1 MKKMYYNNYI
11 CQKLG
16 KIENLKIKK
25 NKSIELKK
33 NEVRLKILAIG
44 LNYVDT
50 LMIKGD
56 YQYKNK
62 LPFVPGTEAC
72 GIIVE
77 ENCNDIKLLNRKSII
92 FSKSGCFSEE
102 AIINKSQLV
111 LLEKNFS
118 SLDGASFF
126 SSALT
131 AYVTLLEKA
140 KIKKNNFILI
150 TGASGG
156 VGQAC
161 VKLALHLKAKVIC
174 IVSNKKKAA
183 LLKELGVEK
192 IIFINNDIKKEVMEF
207 TNNEGANI
215 VLDING
221 LLKEKNILGSLSWNG
236 KYLIVGFTNNNI
248 GTIKTN
254 YILIKSIQIF
264 GVRAGEFLRRCSIIK
279 KKKVIKDIFSL
290 YKKGVFKVERYSIK
304 PFNKLIYEL
313 IKIRDRKS
321 IGKIII
327 KTKHLD
333 NV

>member
-16 KIENLKIKK
+16 KIETLKIKRT
-25 NKSIELKK
+25 KSTKLKK
-33 NEVRLKILAIG
+33 NEVRLKVLAIG

-72 GIIVE
+72 GIIIE
-77 ENCNDIKLLNRKSII
+77 ENCNDIRLLNKKAII
-92 FSKSGCFSEE
+92 FSKSGCFSEQT
-102 AIINKSQLV
+102 IINISQLV
-111 LLEKNFS
+111 LLEKKFS
-118 SLDGASFF
+118 ILDGASFF

-156 VGQAC
+156 VGHAC
-161 VKLALHLKAKVIC
+161 VKLALYLKAKVIC
-174 IVSNKKKAA
+174 IVSNKKKAVS
-183 LLKELGVEK
+183 LKELGVEK

-207 TNNEGANI
+207 TSNKGVNI
-215 VLDING
+215 IVDING
-221 LLKEKNILGSLSWNG
+221 LLKEKNILSSLSWNG

-248 GTIKTN
+248 SSIKTN

-264 GVRAGEFLRRCSIIK
+264 GVRAGEFLRRCSITK
-279 KKKVIKDIFSL
+279 KKNIIKDIFSL
-290 YKKGVFKVERYSIK
+290 YKKGVFKVERYSVK
-304 PFNKLIYEL
+304 PFNRLIYEL
-313 IKIRDRKS
+313 TKIRDRKS

-327 KTKHLD
+327 KTKHFND
-333 NV
+333 M

>member
-1 MKKMYYNNYI
+1 MFYNNYI

-16 KIENLKIKK
+16 KIENLKIKR
-25 NKSIELKK
+25 NKSVELKK
-33 NEVRLKILAIG
+33 NEVRLKVLAIG

-72 GIIVE
+72 GIIIE
-77 ENCNDIKLLNRKSII
+77 ENCNDVKLLNRKVII

-102 AIINKSQLV
+102 ATINISQLV
-111 LLEKNFS
+111 LLGKKFP

-131 AYVTLLEKA
+131 AYVALLEKA

-174 IVSNKKKAA
+174 IVSNKKKAT
-183 LLKELGVEK
+183 LLKKLGVEK

-207 TNNEGANI
+207 TNNKGANI

-221 LLKEKNILGSLSWNG
+221 LLKEKNILSSLSWNG

-248 GTIKTN
+248 STIKTN

-264 GVRAGEFLRRCSIIK
+264 GVRAGEFFRRCSIK
-279 KKKVIKDIFSL
+279 KKKNIIKAIFTL
-290 YKKGVFKVERYSIK
+290 YTKGVFKVERYSVK
-304 PFNKLIYEL
+304 PFNRLIYEL
-313 IKIRDRKS
+313 TKIRDRKS

-327 KTKHLD
+327 KTKHFND
-333 NV
+333 M

>member
-16 KIENLKIKK
+16 KIENLKFKK
-25 NKSIELKK
+25 NKSTELKK
-33 NEVRLKILAIG
+33 NEVRLKVLAIG

-72 GIIVE
+72 GVIVE
-77 ENCNDIKLLNRKSII
+77 ENCKDIKLLNRKDII

-102 AIINKSQLV
+102 AIVNKSQLI
-111 LLEKNFS
+111 LLEKKFS

-126 SSALT
+126 SGALT
-131 AYVTLLEKA
+131 AYVSLLEKA

-174 IVSNKKKAA
+174 IVSNKEKAA
-183 LLKELGVEK
+183 LLKKLGVK
-192 IIFINNDIKKEVMEF
+192 RIIFINNDIKKVYF
-207 TNNEGANI
+207 
-215 VLDING
+215 
-221 LLKEKNILGSLSWNG
+221 
-236 KYLIVGFTNNNI
+236 
-248 GTIKTN
+248 
-254 YILIKSIQIF
+254 
-264 GVRAGEFLRRCSIIK
+264 
-279 KKKVIKDIFSL
+279 
-290 YKKGVFKVERYSIK
+290 
-304 PFNKLIYEL
+304 
-313 IKIRDRKS
+313 
-321 IGKIII
+321 
-327 KTKHLD
+327 
-333 NV
+333 

>member
-11 CQKLG
+11 CQKIG

-25 NKSIELKK
+25 NKSRELKK
-33 NEVRLKILAIG
+33 NEVRLKVLAIG

-56 YQYKNK
+56 YQYKNE

-72 GIIVE
+72 GIIID
-77 ENCNDIKLLNRKSII
+77 ENCNDKKLLNRKAII

-102 AIINKSQLV
+102 TVINVSQLI
-111 LLEKNFS
+111 LLEKKFP

-131 AYVTLLEKA
+131 AYVALLEKA

-161 VKLALHLKAKVIC
+161 VKLALHLKAKLIC

-207 TNNEGANI
+207 TNNKGANI

-221 LLKEKNILGSLSWNG
+221 LLKEKNILGSLCWNG

-248 GTIKTN
+248 STIKTN

-264 GVRAGEFLRRCSIIK
+264 GVRAGEFLRRCSITK
-279 KKKVIKDIFSL
+279 KKNIIKDIFSL
-290 YKKGVFKVERYSIK
+290 YKKGVFKVEKYSIK
-304 PFNKLIYEL
+304 PFDKLIYEL

>member
-1 MKKMYYNNYI
+1 MIKMYYDNYI

-72 GIIVE
+72 GIIIE
-77 ENCNDIKLLNRKSII
+77 ENCNDVKLLNRKAII

-102 AIINKSQLV
+102 KTTNISQLF
-111 LLEKNFS
+111 LLEKKFS
-118 SLDGASFF
+118 TIDGASFF

-131 AYVTLLEKA
+131 AYVALLEKA

-183 LLKELGVEK
+183 LLKEIGVEK

-207 TNNEGANI
+207 TNNKGANI

-221 LLKEKNILGSLSWNG
+221 LLKEKNILSSLSWNG

-248 GTIKTN
+248 SIIKTN
-254 YILIKSIQIF
+254 YILIKSIQVF
-264 GVRAGEFLRRCSIIK
+264 GVRAGEFLRRCSITK
-279 KKKVIKDIFSL
+279 KKNIIKDIFSL
-290 YKKGVFKVERYSIK
+290 YTKGVFKIERYSIK

-313 IKIRDRKS
+313 TKIRDRKS

-327 KTKHLD
+327 KTKHLND
-333 NV
+333 I

>member
-1 MKKMYYNNYI
+1 MYYNNYI

-25 NKSIELKK
+25 NKSTELKK
-33 NEVRLKILAIG
+33 NEARLKILAIG

-72 GIIVE
+72 GIIIE
-77 ENCNDIKLLNRKSII
+77 ENCNDVKLLNRKAII

-102 AIINKSQLV
+102 TTTSISQLV
-111 LLEKNFS
+111 LLEKKFS
-118 SLDGASFF
+118 TIDGASFF

-131 AYVTLLEKA
+131 AYVALLEKA

-161 VKLALHLKAKVIC
+161 VKLALHLNAKVIG

-192 IIFINNDIKKEVMEF
+192 IIFINNDIKKKVMEF
-207 TNNEGANI
+207 TNNKGVNI
-215 VLDING
+215 ILDING
-221 LLKEKNILGSLSWNG
+221 LLKEKNILSSLSWNG

-248 GTIKTN
+248 SAIKTN

-264 GVRAGEFLRRCSIIK
+264 GVRAGEFLRRCSDTKRKNIIK
-279 KKKVIKDIFSL
+279 NIFSL
-290 YKKGVFKVERYSIK
+290 YAKGVFKVERCSVK

-313 IKIRDRKS
+313 TKIRDRKS

-327 KTKHLD
+327 KTKYLND
-333 NV
+333 M

>member
-16 KIENLKIKK
+16 KIENLQIKK
-25 NKSIELKK
+25 NKSAGLKK
-33 NEVRLKILAIG
+33 NEVRLKVLAIG

-102 AIINKSQLV
+102 TIINVSQLV
-111 LLEKNFS
+111 LLEKKFS
-118 SLDGASFF
+118 SLDAASFF

-131 AYVTLLEKA
+131 AYVALLEKA

-174 IVSNKKKAA
+174 IVSNKKKSS
-183 LLKELGVEK
+183 
-192 IIFINNDIKKEVMEF
+192 F
-207 TNNEGANI
+207 TKR
-215 VLDING
+215 VRSR
-221 LLKEKNILGSLSWNG
+221 KN
-236 KYLIVGFTNNNI
+236 YF
-248 GTIKTN
+248 
-254 YILIKSIQIF
+254 YQ
-264 GVRAGEFLRRCSIIK
+264 
-279 KKKVIKDIFSL
+279 
-290 YKKGVFKVERYSIK
+290 
-304 PFNKLIYEL
+304 
-313 IKIRDRKS
+313 
-321 IGKIII
+321 
-327 KTKHLD
+327 
-333 NV
+333 